1 MTLSSSSLRA
11 SLVALA
17 MTMGPALSLTA
28 CGGDPGPGG
37 ACPAIAAA
45 NFNVVVLDKA
55 SGKRICDATVE
66 ATDNATSEKVT
77 LGAYGSST
85 DCGYS
90 GGFYD
95 RPGTFSIAVSKTGYI
110 AQTQTGIKV
119 EKGVCNVVSAQVT
132 FSL

>member
-66 ATDNATSEKVT
+66 ATDSATSEKVK
-77 LGAYGSST
+77 LDVFGSST
-85 DCGYS
+85 DCAYS
-90 GGFYD
+90 GGFYE
-95 RPGTFSIAVSKTGYI
+95 RPGTFSLSVSKTGYT